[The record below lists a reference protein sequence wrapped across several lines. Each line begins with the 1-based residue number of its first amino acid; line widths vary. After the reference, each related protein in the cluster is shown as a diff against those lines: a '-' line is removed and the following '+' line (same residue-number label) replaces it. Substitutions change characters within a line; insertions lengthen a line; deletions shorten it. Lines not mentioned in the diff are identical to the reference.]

1 MTERALPQP
10 CSPSACEPQDAAFA
24 ESCSAL
30 EAARSDLSHKVL
42 LEQEA
47 LAKLSVEEAEYVE
60 KFPDQAVTPSFSG
73 PNHDPDEIEPG
84 VSAAAHCDW
93 LREFLKLRLAW
104 KYAEVRISTRPS
116 SGC

>member
-47 LAKLSVEEAEYVE
+47 LAKLSVEEDEYVE

-73 PNHDPDEIEPG
+73 PNHDPDEIEPWRTMR
-84 VSAAAHCDW
+84 A
-93 LREFLKLRLAW
+93 
-104 KYAEVRISTRPS
+104 STRHCS
-116 SGC
+116 SGPSYGSAVASLARGSYLKK